1 MTNPRARYQV
11 DLPPSVER
19 AVFQTVRQYTALH
32 PIGRAKLVEAVNSF
46 GHPADERQV
55 REAIKMLRRNGYLIC
70 AAAGTGGGYYLAH
83 SYEDYEGFRQR
94 ELAAKISDM
103 AETMRA
109 MDATARERF
118 GDGVQIGLF

>member
-1 MTNPRARYQV
+1 MVTCTIEV
-11 DLPPSVER
+11 PPGVER
-19 AVFQTVRQYTALH
+19 AVFRTVRQYTALH
-32 PIGRAKLVEAVNSF
+32 PIPRVQLVEAVNRM

-55 REAIKMLRRNGYLIC
+55 REAIKTLRRNGYLIC
-70 AAAGTGGGYYLAH
+70 ATAGTGGGYYLAH
-83 SYEDYEGFRQR
+83 SYAEYADFRQR

>member
-1 MTNPRARYQV
+1 MGTYTIE
-11 DLPPSVER
+11 LPPGVER

-55 REAIKMLRRNGYLIC
+55 REAVHKLRNNGYLIC
-70 AAAGTGGGYYLAH
+70 ATAGTGGGYYVAH
-83 SYEDYEGFRQR
+83 SYAEYADFRQR